1 MMLSLP
7 LPQSGSTTSR
17 KRTASQRHFERRS
30 LYFNLMLVNT
40 ASIRLLTNGQQCV
53 PNSEMTTDGV
63 AMHNSRFYI
72 TETSLDSQENSSLN
86 QAPLHVKLG
95 VNLHLSS
102 DQSTQRE
109 LISLNSES
117 PTSTVLNPTFGDLRQ
132 YIESA
137 CKISATTSTP
147 SSIVFV
153 DLTQPEVFIS
163 DRDSL
168 KDVHAR
174 KGDVFAVEL
183 FSTVRNRNQT
193 QQTATANANEIH
205 QQPMINL
212 VAVNVHPVYRGNT
225 NRLAAYGLPFA
236 VHINRDCTYPELCR
250 KLLDSQTKYL
260 KDKNMLKY
268 RVRIC
273 Y

>member
-1 MMLSLP
+1 MLSLP
-7 LPQSGSTTSR
+7 LPQSGGSTTSR
-17 KRTASQRHFERRS
+17 KTTASQRHFERRS

-132 YIESA
+132 YIETA

-183 FSTVRNRNQT
+183 FSTVRNRNQNQRKISLFFFFT
-193 QQTATANANEIH
+193 KNKRNDAKSCGHVDKMKNE
-205 QQPMINL
+205 NW
-212 VAVNVHPVYRGNT
+212 
-225 NRLAAYGLPFA
+225 
-236 VHINRDCTYPELCR
+236 
-250 KLLDSQTKYL
+250 S
-260 KDKNMLKY
+260 
-268 RVRIC
+268 
-273 Y
+273 